1 MSEITIPEEFSKV
14 IVDFVSDLKTTYP
27 EYTPLINKW
36 WKDKELFNYIENEE
50 ERNKAI
56 ETSEKENVQC
66 LFEFCKKKL
75 PPRFFDILYQNE
87 DMFKDTT
94 VDTEFLPYIHF
105 KDLFAFQIS
114 QKTRNTIWKYLQL
127 ILFSIIG
134 TLDNKDAFG
143 DTAKLFEHIDEEEFK
158 NKLQDT
164 LSNVQEM
171 FDMSGN
177 MKENMDKE
185 FNINMEDLP
194 NLNADDLN
202 EHITSML
209 NGKLGK
215 IAKEIAE
222 ETANDLNIDKDN
234 CSNVGDVFSNLI
246 KNPTKIMNLVKTV
259 GNKLDTSIKSGEIKE
274 SELMEEA
281 TEIMNKMKNMPGM
294 KDIQSMLNKMGLNK
308 MGGKFNT
315 GAMES
320 QLNKNLKLAKTK
332 EKIRAKAEMN
342 RILKEQ
348 QAKEQQA
355 KEQQAK
361 EQQEKEQQEK
371 EQQNIMP
378 MSNALTEEQLIKIFN
393 SGEKPD
399 KTPRESSQTKN
410 LKKKVKSKK

>member
-1 MSEITIPEEFSKV
+1 
-14 IVDFVSDLKTTYP
+14 
-27 EYTPLINKW
+27 
-36 WKDKELFNYIENEE
+36 
-50 ERNKAI
+50 
-56 ETSEKENVQC
+56 
-66 LFEFCKKKL
+66 
-75 PPRFFDILYQNE
+75 
-87 DMFKDTT
+87 
-94 VDTEFLPYIHF
+94 
-105 KDLFAFQIS
+105 
-114 QKTRNTIWKYLQL
+114 
-127 ILFSIIG
+127 
-134 TLDNKDAFG
+134 
-143 DTAKLFEHIDEEEFK
+143 
-158 NKLQDT
+158 
-164 LSNVQEM
+164 
-171 FDMSGN
+171 
-177 MKENMDKE
+177 MDKE

-194 NLNADDLN
+194 NLNADDIN
-202 EHITSML
+202 QHITSML

-234 CSNVGDVFSNLI
+234 CSNVSDVFSNLI

-355 KEQQAK
+355 KEQQ
-361 EQQEKEQQEK
+361 
-371 EQQNIMP
+371 NII
-378 MSNALTEEQLIKIFN
+378 SNALTEEQLIKIFN
-393 SGEKPD
+393 SGEKPE
-399 KTPRESSQTKN
+399 KTPREQAQVKN
-410 LKKKVKSKK
+410 LKKKGKK